1 MFDRI
6 NRLVGELPLAR
17 KLGLMAL
24 LLIAPV
30 LVLGAMFITAQN
42 VRVESTARQ
51 LDGLRFLRPLVQLQ
65 AQLANHRSAALMALS
80 GEGGS
85 GPIREAQASVD
96 AALKSVVNAQA
107 ETGDQFGTQTLVNEV
122 SETWTTNLKP
132 NWNTGNT
139 ALSFDMHTLL
149 LAQVA
154 DVIRLVGQ
162 NAGTEFATVDKAGH
176 VDRALAL
183 TLPANT
189 ESLSQLGAFG
199 LVCAKAGTPSQE
211 QWDQLIVLTQEA
223 RRGVDG
229 LRAELVRVN
238 KRAGFDAS
246 IKGAAS
252 QAIDI
257 ADAYLEAAQEGASR
271 RDVFRTDL
279 SLFRAQA
286 DQATSAFGTLHVRL
300 VEKLESELADSLGS
314 LRFARNMELF
324 GVFALL
330 GLALGLGY
338 LIASTTTRQVQ
349 SIGSVFERLREGD
362 LNARAEVV
370 ARDEFGSFAISLNRV
385 LDNSVALIQSREER
399 DRIQGSIQKLLQEM
413 EGVAQGDLTQEAEAG
428 EEPTGAIANS
438 FNLMLVE
445 LRGLINRVQESSSA
459 VNAAAAIAEEA
470 TVRLADGSQ
479 TQAQQIVQASAA
491 AEQMAQS
498 IQQVTGQAAAAARI
512 AQEALR
518 NAQLGTRS
526 AEQTIDG
533 MGEVKRQVNAMG
545 ALVHELSASSVQIGD
560 ITQLIADISKR
571 TSILA
576 LNASIQAAVAGDS
589 GKGFGV
595 VAEQVEEL
603 AARSSDA
610 VRRVATLT
618 KSVQVATSGVIEALN
633 GATQQVAS
641 GEQLASEASARLS
654 QIESVSGQLAGVV
667 DSILIA
673 CRQQSASSESIASSM
688 GEISR
693 VTKHTSS
700 GAQAA
705 TSSIHQLA
713 GLAEQLRGS
722 VARFRLPARS
732 NG

>member
-1 MFDRI
+1 MLDRI
-6 NRLVGELPLAR
+6 SQLVGKLPLSR

-24 LLIAPV
+24 LLVAPV
-30 LVLGAMFITAQN
+30 LVLGAMFIASQN
-42 VRVESTARQ
+42 VQVESTARQ
-51 LDGLRFLRPLVQLQ
+51 LDGLRFLRPLVLLQ
-65 AQLANHRSAALMALS
+65 THLAGHRSAALMALS

-85 GPIREAQASVD
+85 GPVRQ
-96 AALKSVVNAQA
+96 AQA
-107 ETGDQFGTQTLVNEV
+107 EVDTALNAVVAMQRESGNRFATQTLVDEV
-122 SETWTTNLKP
+122 AETWNGNIKP
-132 NWNTGNT
+132 NWNTSNP

-149 LAQVA
+149 LAQLS

-162 NAGTEFATVDKAGH
+162 NAGSEFRTVAKAGH
-176 VDRALAL
+176 FDRSL
-183 TLPANT
+183 TLSLPAGI
-189 ESLSQLGAFG
+189 ESLSQLGAFA
-199 LVCAKAGTPSQE
+199 LVCAKTGQPSQE

-238 KRAGFDAS
+238 KQPGFDAS
-246 IKGAAS
+246 LKNAAS
-252 QAIDI
+252 HAIGS
-257 ADAYLEAAQEGASR
+257 ADAYLEAAVDGASR
-271 RDVFRTDL
+271 RDVFRADL
-279 SLFRAQA
+279 SLLRVQS

-300 VEKLESELADSLGS
+300 LEKLEGELAESLTA
-314 LRFARNMELF
+314 LRFARNVELF
-324 GVFALL
+324 GVLALL

-338 LIASTTTRQVQ
+338 LIATTINRQVR
-349 SIGSVFERLREGD
+349 SIGSVFDRLRQGD
-362 LNARAEVV
+362 LDARAEVIV
-370 ARDEFGSFAISLNRV
+370 NDEFGSFATSLNRV
-385 LDNSVALIQSREER
+385 LDNSVALVQSREER
-399 DRIQGSIQKLLQEM
+399 DSIQRNIQKLLEEM
-413 EGVAQGDLTQEAEAG
+413 EGVAQGDLTQEAEAN
-428 EEPTGAIANS
+428 EEVTGAIANS

-470 TVRLADGSQ
+470 TVRVADGSQ

-498 IQQVTGQAAAAARI
+498 IQQVTAQAAAAARI

-526 AEQTIDG
+526 AELTIDG

-545 ALVHELSASSVQIGD
+545 ALVHELSASSTQIGD

-603 AARSSDA
+603 AARSSEA

-618 KSVQVATSGVIEALN
+618 KSVQASTSGVIEALT

-641 GEQLASEASARLS
+641 GEQLASEASSRLAE
-654 QIESVSGQLAGVV
+654 IESVSRQLAGVV
-667 DSILIA
+667 DSILAA

-693 VTKHTSS
+693 VTKHTNA

-705 TSSIHQLA
+705 TSSIHQLS

-722 VARFRLPARS
+722 VSRFRLPVRS
-732 NG
+732 N